1 MKRKEFLRALL
12 FLTLLPTI
20 MFWPLVAILLGPDFV
35 VPLYAALPWLGIS
48 LVFTGLLVVRLV
60 QSLVHQ
66 TKLVKPN
73 WKGNIGKCPICDESF
88 QGVEGGEVGRA
99 RLRHFESLHPEARK
113 WNERWRILLILT
125 WAILGLYMFILTV
138 IAFHSFPTGYYQPLL
153 VGLSSVPLIIVT
165 GFVMQRLT
173 TKKLEQFRK
182 EWLNRTSLERAGST

>member
-1 MKRKEFLRALL
+1 
-12 FLTLLPTI
+12 
-20 MFWPLVAILLGPDFV
+20 MFWPLVAILLGPDCV
-35 VPLYAALPWLGIS
+35 VTLYAGLAWLGIS

-113 WNERWRILLILT
+113 WNEKWRVLLIF
-125 WAILGLYMFILTV
+125 ILGILGFFFFFFSVLTL
-138 IAFHSFPTGYYQPLL
+138 FTFFTWGY
-153 VGLSSVPLIIVT
+153 
-165 GFVMQRLT
+165 
-173 TKKLEQFRK
+173 
-182 EWLNRTSLERAGST
+182 

>member
-1 MKRKEFLRALL
+1 MKRTEFLRALL

-35 VPLYAALPWLGIS
+35 VPLYAALAWLGMS

-66 TKLVKPN
+66 TKLVKHN

-138 IAFHSFPTGYYQPLL
+138 IAFHSFSDWVLPTTPCGPFKCPVDCDWVCHATIDYEEART
-153 VGLSSVPLIIVT
+153 V
-165 GFVMQRLT
+165 QRGM
-173 TKKLEQFRK
+173 
-182 EWLNRTSLERAGST
+182 A